1 MPKAM
6 LHLVSKFL
14 KKTQNTFVILLFRK
28 IAFLV
33 ETQHTYTHTHMRR
46 HTHRHTHTNN
56 VYGYIV
62 SVWQVEDESSEFEAK
77 MA

>member
-14 KKTQNTFVILLFRK
+14 KKTQNTFVILLFRI

-33 ETQHTYTHTHMRR
+33 ETQHTYTHTCAD
-46 HTHRHTHTNN
+46 THTDTRTLTT
-56 VYGYIV
+56 YMGT
-62 SVWQVEDESSEFEAK
+62 
-77 MA
+77 